1 MLHGIHGK
9 YSVKGI
15 ELVVDDFKKLGHDVV
30 AMLPQFK
37 SNPNQTDSRDTL
49 LRMEKEKTVVF
60 TPSRTVDGKH
70 INSYDDRM
78 ILDFA
83 VAKGAIV
90 VSRDNF
96 ADLYE
101 ESDKYRETILK
112 RLLMPTFIGDELI
125 FPDDPLGRHGPRLE
139 EFLMF

>member
-1 MLHGIHGK
+1 MYIAWWKWLGDCRQNEEDRRQTEGDQRQADGDLRQAEGDFRQIEGDRRQTE
-9 YSVKGI
+9 GI

-70 INSYDDRM
+70 INCYDDRS
-78 ILDFA
+78 
-83 VAKGAIV
+83 VGAL
-90 VSRDNF
+90 SQWR
-96 ADLYE
+96 
-101 ESDKYRETILK
+101 
-112 RLLMPTFIGDELI
+112 
-125 FPDDPLGRHGPRLE
+125 
-139 EFLMF
+139 